1 MQTSHRKPDRWL
13 GRKGFLDPRS
23 FTASVCC
30 KKVKRLLAAALCA
43 GLLFSHAEPIYADAI
58 WDRWKAAD
66 AAVAKGKPE
75 DAVPH
80 WEFLVRH
87 YASIGDWQN
96 AALFCGRLN
105 QYFDRMKDYEKA
117 IHYYEL
123 ENEYWLKDG
132 KDWGAIDLQ
141 RAEQIRTTVEA
152 YISTS
157 DTEELKRLAAPPDGQ
172 LAKFEPEY
180 GIYIGMYTE
189 RDPQMHNYYDRS
201 ETFYGKKHAL
211 YLVYTQVG
219 KPFPK
224 QYVTRAKQAGV
235 ALQIAWEPMDGLD
248 AVKEETVR
256 QWAREAKAAGIP
268 IFLRYASE
276 MNGNWV
282 VWHGDPQ
289 KYIQSFRMVHD
300 IMEQEAPNVAMVWSP
315 GQVPM
320 YSIAPYYPGD
330 AYVDWV
336 GVSLYSEPYEN
347 GDPKQGNMQATS
359 PVERLDY
366 LYRTYAGRKPLM
378 ISETAVSHYAN
389 LPQESFT
396 DYGLLNL
403 QRLYEIMPYKYP
415 RLKAIT
421 YFNVNLE
428 MKESKNNYL
437 LRDNEAMMKLYS
449 RMIAP
454 PYYLTKVEQGTRPSD
469 HAGHVPLTART
480 PIVKRAKIT
489 PFVKI
494 PDVYIGKLEY
504 YLNGRLLDSQSGP
517 PFGIELNA
525 GAVPEGSVFEIVVY
539 NKDGQRSGSKS
550 FPLSSSVSVVVDG
563 KDVKFEQRPVI
574 REGYTLTPL
583 RAILESMGAK
593 VEWDSSTRTAT
604 ARKGNAVV
612 SIQIGSTFANRNGE
626 TVALEMPA
634 QLVNGHT
641 MVPARFVGE
650 AFGGAVSWDGTTR
663 TVEIRSDGQAPAA
676 KVGTAEDRQEQE
688 TLAANTTTED
698 KKNLGSVAGAVFGWF
713 KLQVAKAFK
722 LFNDAA

>member
-1 MQTSHRKPDRWL
+1 MWTYRRKPDRRHSRH
-13 GRKGFLDPRS
+13 GIFYTRS
-23 FTASVCC
+23 FTASESFIRH
-30 KKVKRLLAAALCA
+30 KRLLAAALCA

-66 AAVAKGKPE
+66 AAAAKGKTG

-80 WEFLVRH
+80 WEFLVNH

-105 QYFDRMKDYEKA
+105 QYFDQIGEYEKA
-117 IHYYEL
+117 IRYYEL

-132 KDWGAIDLQ
+132 KDWGAVDLQ

-152 YISTS
+152 YISS
-157 DTEELKRLAAPPDGQ
+157 LDTEELKRLAAPPDGK

-180 GIYIGMYTE
+180 GTYIGMYTE
-189 RDPQMHNYYDRS
+189 RDPQMNNYYDRS
-201 ETFYGKKHAL
+201 EKFYGKKHAL
-211 YLVYTQVG
+211 YLAYSQVG

-224 QYVTRAKQAGV
+224 QYVARAKQAGA

-256 QWAREAKAAGIP
+256 QWAREAKASGIP

-289 KYIQSFRMVHD
+289 KYIQNFRMVHD

-315 GQVPM
+315 GDVPM

-330 AYVDWV
+330 DYVDWV

-366 LYRTYAGRKPLM
+366 LYRTYADRKPLM

-415 RLKAIT
+415 RLKSIT

-449 RMIAP
+449 RMISSP
-454 PYYLTKVEQGTRPSD
+454 FYLTKVEQGARPSD
-469 HAGHVPLTART
+469 YAGYVPLTART
-480 PIVKRAKIT
+480 PIAKSAKIT

-504 YLNGRLLDSQSGP
+504 YLNGRLLDTQSAP
-517 PFGIELNA
+517 PFGIKLNA
-525 GAVPEGSVFEIVVY
+525 GAVPEGSVFEIAVY
-539 NKDGQRSGSKS
+539 NKDGQRRGSKS
-550 FPLSSSVSVVVDG
+550 FPLSSSVSVAVDG

-574 REGYTLTPL
+574 RQGNTLTPL
-583 RAILESMGAK
+583 RAIFESMGAK
-593 VEWDSSTRTAT
+593 VEWDASTRTAT

-612 SIQIGSTFANRNGE
+612 SIQIGSTFASRNGE
-626 TVALEMPA
+626 TAVLEMPA
-634 QLVNGHT
+634 QLVNGYT
-641 MVPARFVGE
+641 MVPARFAGE
-650 AFGGAVSWDGTTR
+650 SFGGTVSWDGTTR
-663 TVEIRSDGQAPAA
+663 TVEIRSDGKASAA
-676 KVGTAEDRQEQE
+676 KVGTADVQQD
-688 TLAANTTTED
+688 TLATNSSPENRRDSATT
-698 KKNLGSVAGAVFGWF
+698 AAAIFGWI
-713 KLQVAKAFK
+713 KLQIAKAFR
-722 LFNDAA
+722 LNGS

>member
-1 MQTSHRKPDRWL
+1 MSLHHWKSDRPDRIRWNV
-13 GRKGFLDPRS
+13 FFVRS
-23 FTASVCC
+23 LTTSTSIRRL
-30 KKVKRLLAAALCA
+30 KRLLAVTLCA
-43 GLLFSHAEPIYADAI
+43 GLLFSQADPIYADAI

-66 AAVAKGKPE
+66 AATAKGKPA

-80 WEFLVRH
+80 WEFLVNH

-105 QYFDRMKDYEKA
+105 QYFDQIGDYDKA
-117 IHYYEL
+117 IRYYVL

-132 KDWGAIDLQ
+132 KDWGAVDLQ

-157 DTEELKRLAAPPDGQ
+157 DTEELKRLAAPPDGK

-180 GIYIGMYTE
+180 GTYIGMYSE
-189 RDPQMHNYYDRS
+189 LDPKMLNYYTRS
-201 ETFYGKKHAL
+201 EQIYGKKHAL
-211 YLVYTQVG
+211 YLAYTQVG

-224 QYVTRAKQAGV
+224 QYVERAKQAGA

-289 KYIQSFRMVHD
+289 KYIQNFRMVHD

-315 GQVPM
+315 GEVPM
-320 YSIAPYYPGD
+320 YSIPPYYPGD

-366 LYRTYAGRKPLM
+366 LYRTYADRKPLM

-389 LPQESFT
+389 IPKESFT

-403 QRLYEIMPYKYP
+403 QRLYEVMPYKYP
-415 RLKAIT
+415 RLKSIT

-428 MKESKNNYL
+428 MRESKNNYL

-454 PYYLTKVEQGTRPSD
+454 PFYLTKVQQGAKPSD
-469 HAGHVPLTART
+469 HVGHVPLTARAA
-480 PIVKRAKIT
+480 IAKSAKIT

-494 PDVYIGKLEY
+494 PDIYIGKLEY
-504 YLNGRLLDSQSGP
+504 YLNGKLLETQTAP
-517 PFGIELNA
+517 PFGIELKA
-525 GAVPEGSVFEIVVY
+525 GAVPEGSVLEIVVY
-539 NKDGQRSGSKS
+539 NKDGRRTGAQS
-550 FPLSSSVSVVVDG
+550 FPLSSSVSVEVDG

-574 REGYTLTPL
+574 REGNTLTPV
-583 RAILESMGAK
+583 RAIFESLGAK
-593 VEWDSSTRTAT
+593 VEWNADTRTAT
-604 ARKGNAVV
+604 ARKGNTVV
-612 SIQIGSTFANRNGE
+612 SIQIGSKFASRNGE
-626 TVALEMPA
+626 TISLEMPA
-634 QLVNGHT
+634 QLVNGYT

-650 AFGGAVSWDGTTR
+650 AFGGAVSWEGTTR
-663 TVEIRSDGQAPAA
+663 TVEIRSEGKASAA
-676 KVGTAEDRQEQE
+676 KVSTAAVQRDLLIPENPTQAEQNMG
-688 TLAANTTTED
+688 AAAST
-698 KKNLGSVAGAVFGWF
+698 VFGWI
-713 KLQVAKAFK
+713 KQQIAKAIK
-722 LFNDAA
+722 LFNHVA

>member
-1 MQTSHRKPDRWL
+1 MPLHHWKPNCPDRIRWKARPL
-13 GRKGFLDPRS
+13 
-23 FTASVCC
+23 TASASIRRF
-30 KKVKRLLAAALCA
+30 KRLLAATLCA
-43 GLLFSHAEPIYADAI
+43 GLLFSQADPIHADAI

-66 AAVAKGKPE
+66 AATAQGKPAN
-75 DAVPH
+75 AVPH
-80 WEFLVRH
+80 WEFLVNH

-105 QYFDRMKDYEKA
+105 QYFDQIGDYDKA
-117 IHYYEL
+117 IRYYVL
-123 ENEYWLKDG
+123 ENDYWLKDG
-132 KDWGAIDLQ
+132 KDWGAVDLQ

-157 DTEELKRLAAPPDGQ
+157 DTEELKRLAAPPDGK

-180 GIYIGMYTE
+180 GTYIGMYSE
-189 RDPQMHNYYDRS
+189 LDPKMLNYYNRS
-201 ETFYGKKHAL
+201 EQIYGKKHAL
-211 YLVYTQVG
+211 YLAYTQVG

-224 QYVTRAKQAGV
+224 QYVERAKQAGA

-289 KYIQSFRMVHD
+289 KYIQNFRMVHD

-315 GQVPM
+315 GEVPM
-320 YSIAPYYPGD
+320 YSIPPYYPGD

-366 LYRTYAGRKPLM
+366 LYRTYADRKPLM

-389 LPQESFT
+389 IPKESFT

-403 QRLYEIMPYKYP
+403 HRLYEVMPYKYP
-415 RLKAIT
+415 RLKSIT

-428 MKESKNNYL
+428 MRESKNNYL
-437 LRDNEAMMKLYS
+437 LGDNDAMLKLYS

-454 PYYLTKVEQGTRPSD
+454 PFYLTKVEQGAKPSD
-469 HAGHVPLTART
+469 HVGYVPLNAQAA
-480 PIVKRAKIT
+480 IAKNAKIT

-494 PDVYIGKLEY
+494 PDIYIGKLEY
-504 YLNGRLLDSQSGP
+504 YLNGKLLETQTAP
-517 PFGIELNA
+517 PFGIELRA
-525 GAVPEGSVFEIVVY
+525 GAVPEGSVLEIVVY
-539 NKDGQRSGSKS
+539 NRDGLKTGAQS
-550 FPLSSSVSVVVDG
+550 FPVSSSVSVEVDG

-574 REGYTLTPL
+574 REGNTLTPV
-583 RAILESMGAK
+583 RAIFESLGAK
-593 VEWDSSTRTAT
+593 VDWNADTRTAT
-604 ARKGNAVV
+604 ARKGSTVV
-612 SIQIGSTFANRNGE
+612 SIQIGSKFASRNGE
-626 TVALEMPA
+626 TISLEMPA
-634 QLVNGHT
+634 QLVNGYT

-650 AFGGAVSWDGTTR
+650 AFGGTVSWDGTTR
-663 TVEIRSDGQAPAA
+663 TVEIRSEGNASAA
-676 KVGTAEDRQEQE
+676 KVSTAASQQKTVIPE
-688 TLAANTTTED
+688 NTTQAEQNMGTSF
-698 KKNLGSVAGAVFGWF
+698 LSVFGWI
-713 KLQVAKAFK
+713 KQQIAKAIQ
-722 LFNDAA
+722 LFNDVA